1 MMERSDY
8 LHSSLVIR
16 HSTFLTR
23 HSLNLSDSLTGKI
36 KEKNRTTAMRLLTTL
51 VRAYPK
57 HTIFMV
63 IALLLAGILEGIG
76 LSMLLPILGIAVDAQ
91 SGSDPVSVESTGAAG
106 STLEQMVSEG
116 LTAVGISPTI
126 GVLLIIL
133 IAAITLKSL
142 MMLLAKKQVGFT
154 VALVATDLR
163 LEMLRALMVSRW
175 QYFLKQPLGSLANSM
190 ATESYRASK
199 AFMHGV
205 IMTSDFIQAMVY
217 GIIAFLVSWE
227 VTLVSLAAGVV
238 IFYLL
243 KRFVKKAR
251 RAGYRQTELLKTLL
265 SLLTDTLQSIKPLKA
280 MAREN
285 VSDFLLKKKTTGLNK
300 ALQKQVLN
308 KELLK
313 AFQEQLVTVIL
324 AVGLYVMMIYW
335 HMPLASILILI
346 LLVSKLLK
354 QLSKVQTR
362 YQEMAIYESA
372 YWSIK
377 DIIEAMQAE
386 RESLSGSRTAELKR
400 EIRLK
405 NVDFTY
411 DDQKA
416 LQNVSL
422 SFPAGQISAIVG
434 PSGSGKTTIV
444 DLVSGLLRPQ
454 NGEIWID
461 DESLEQ
467 INLKGWRRKIGYIP
481 QDTILLHDTVMNN
494 ITLGDP
500 DLKEKDAEDA
510 LRAAGAW
517 EFISS
522 MADGIRSIV
531 GERGGKLSGGQRQ
544 RIAIARAIV
553 QKPDLLILDE
563 ATSALDPKSE
573 AAVCETLLQLRGQLT
588 IVTISHQEALVN
600 IADLTYRVQNGKII
614 SAEKR
619 SEDVSQDED
628 IEAEIVDKTRAAINP
643 EKAL

>member
-1 MMERSDY
+1 
-8 LHSSLVIR
+8 
-16 HSTFLTR
+16 
-23 HSLNLSDSLTGKI
+23 
-36 KEKNRTTAMRLLTTL
+36 MRLLTTL

-57 HTIFMV
+57 HTVFMV
-63 IALLLAGILEGIG
+63 VALLLAGILEGIG

-91 SGSDPVSVESTGAAG
+91 SEAGSFSAAG
-106 STLEQMVSEG
+106 IGDTGSALERMVSEAF
-116 LTAVGISPTI
+116 TAVGMSPTI
-126 GVLLIIL
+126 GVLLIIM

-142 MMLLAKKQVGFT
+142 MMLVAKKQVGYT

-163 LEMLRALMVSRW
+163 LEMLRALLVSRW

-205 IMTSDFIQAMVY
+205 IMTSDFIQALVY
-217 GIIAFLVSWE
+217 GIIALLVSWE
-227 VTLVSLAAGVV
+227 VTVFSLVAGIV
-238 IFYLL
+238 IFYFLG
-243 KRFVKKAR
+243 RFVKKAR

-324 AVGLYVMMIYW
+324 AVGLYVMLMFW
-335 HMPLASILILI
+335 HMPLAN
-346 LLVSKLLK
+346 LLVLALLISKLLK

-362 YQEMAIYESA
+362 YQEMSIFESA

-377 DIIEAMQAE
+377 DIIETMQAE
-386 RESLSGSRTAELKR
+386 RESLTGTRSAHLKR
-400 EIRLK
+400 EIK
-405 NVDFTY
+405 FNNVDFAY
-411 DDQKA
+411 DDHVA

-454 NGEIWID
+454 KGEIWID
-461 DESLEQ
+461 DEPLDQ
-467 INLKGWRRKIGYIP
+467 VDLRDWRRKIGYIP
-481 QDTILLHDTVMNN
+481 QDTILLHDTIMNN
-494 ITLGDP
+494 ITLGDSG
-500 DLKEKDAEDA
+500 LNEKDAEDA

-517 EFISS
+517 DFVGTLP
-522 MADGIRSIV
+522 DGIHSMV

-563 ATSALDPKSE
+563 ATSALDPQSE
-573 AAVCETLLQLRGQLT
+573 EAVCETLEQLRGKLT
-588 IVTISHQEALVN
+588 IVTISHQEALVK
-600 IADLTYRVQNGKII
+600 IADRTYRVQDGKIV
-614 SAEKR
+614 SKEGR
-619 SEDVSQDED
+619 SEAGAQVED
-628 IEAEIVDKTRAAINP
+628 KETEVIDKPRAAINP
-643 EKAL
+643 E

>member
-1 MMERSDY
+1 
-8 LHSSLVIR
+8 
-16 HSTFLTR
+16 
-23 HSLNLSDSLTGKI
+23 
-36 KEKNRTTAMRLLTTL
+36 MRLLTTL

-57 HTIFMV
+57 HTIVMV

-76 LSMLLPILGIAVDAQ
+76 LSMLLPILGIAVGAQ
-91 SGSDPVSVESTGAAG
+91 SEAG
-106 STLEQMVSEG
+106 SVSAVGTAETGSALERMISEA

-126 GVLLIIL
+126 GVLLIIM

-142 MMLLAKKQVGFT
+142 MMLLAKKQVGYT
-154 VALVATDLR
+154 VAMVATDLR

-205 IMTSDFIQAMVY
+205 IMTSDFIQALVY
-217 GIIAFLVSWE
+217 GVIAFLVSWE
-227 VTLVSLAAGVV
+227 VTLFSLVAGIV

-243 KRFVKKAR
+243 RRFVKKAR

-285 VSDFLLKKKTTGLNK
+285 VSDFLLEKKTTGLNK

-324 AVGLYVMMIYW
+324 AIGLYIMLVFW
-335 HMPLASILILI
+335 HMPLAS
-346 LLVSKLLK
+346 LLVLALLISKLLK

-362 YQEMAIYESA
+362 YQEMSIYESA

-377 DIIEAMQAE
+377 EIIETMQAE
-386 RESLSGSRTAELKR
+386 RESLTGTRSARLKR
-400 EIRLK
+400 EIQLK
-405 NVDFTY
+405 NVDFAY
-411 DDQKA
+411 DNHVA

-454 NGEIWID
+454 KGEIWID
-461 DESLEQ
+461 DEPLDRV
-467 INLKGWRRKIGYIP
+467 NLRDWRRKIGYIP

-494 ITLGDP
+494 ITLGDSE
-500 DLKEKDAEDA
+500 LNEKDVEDA

-517 EFISS
+517 DFIGTLP
-522 MADGIRSIV
+522 DGIHSMV

-563 ATSALDPKSE
+563 ATSALDPQSE
-573 AAVCETLLQLRGQLT
+573 EAVCETLGQLRGRLT
-588 IVTISHQEALVN
+588 IVTISHQEALVK
-600 IADLTYRVQNGKII
+600 IADRTYRVQNGKIVSKEGRFEDGSQVEDKETEGI
-614 SAEKR
+614 EKP
-619 SEDVSQDED
+619 
-628 IEAEIVDKTRAAINP
+628 RAVINP
-643 EKAL
+643 E